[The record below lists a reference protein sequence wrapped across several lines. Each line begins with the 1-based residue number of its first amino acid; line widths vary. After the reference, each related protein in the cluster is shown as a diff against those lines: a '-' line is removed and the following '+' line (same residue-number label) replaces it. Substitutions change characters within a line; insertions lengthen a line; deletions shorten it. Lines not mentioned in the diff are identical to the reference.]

1 MPSDYHRVL
10 LIFLD
15 GVGLAPESADNPF
28 TTVSTP
34 ALHQLAGGRFTIERL
49 GVRGDSRLLGIDAT
63 LGIDGLPQSA
73 TGQTALFSGR
83 NAARILGHHAT
94 GLPGPTM
101 RSILDEG
108 NLFKWAMERG
118 LSTTFANAYSPEYWT
133 QLTTGE
139 RRPSVTTY
147 SLRSAGFKPRGIEDL
162 AAGRAVSWDV
172 RRDHFCRRTDS
183 VVPRVSARDAGRHL
197 AEIAGSHRLTV
208 YESFITDLAGHKRPG
223 FEAQDALVRV
233 DGLLAGLA
241 ESLPTDVTMIVTSDH
256 GNIEES
262 EHRRHTKNPVPLLL
276 SGPLAACFEGVESIL
291 EVTPRLL
298 ACLDS
303 PDSVGA

>member
-1 MPSDYHRVL
+1 MPSEYHRVL

-28 TTVSTP
+28 ATVSTP
-34 ALHQLAGGRFTIERL
+34 ALDRLVGGRLTIEHL
-49 GVRGDSRLLGIDAT
+49 GVRGESRLLGIDAT
-63 LGIDGLPQSA
+63 LGVDGLPQSA
-73 TGQTALFSGR
+73 TGQTALFSGK

-101 RSILDEG
+101 RSILDDG
-108 NLFKWAMERG
+108 NLFKWAKERG
-118 LSTTFANAYSPEYWT
+118 LAATFANAYSPEYWT
-133 QLTTGE
+133 QMKFGK

-147 SLRSAGFKPRGIEDL
+147 SLNRAGYEPRGIEDL

-172 RRDHFCRRTDS
+172 ERDHFRRRTDS

-197 AEIAGSHRLTV
+197 AKIASSHRLTV
-208 YESFITDLAGHKRPG
+208 YESFITDLAGHRRPG
-223 FEAQDALVRV
+223 FEARDALNRV

-241 ESLPTDVTMIVTSDH
+241 DRLPTEITVIVTSDH

-262 EHRRHTKNPVPLLL
+262 DHRRHTRNLVPLLL
-276 SGPLAACFEGVESIL
+276 SGPLAFCFEGVESIL

-303 PDSVGA
+303 SHSVRA